1 MRIDQESNTFPAE
14 LSVLILFKM
23 IESIDMILCVISF
36 LVYIMSVISNYN
48 CMQKDFLGHGGG
60 GGTHP
65 KNIFLFPISLIGEM
79 VFSTNIYKLVL
90 AQREK
95 HFQG

>member
-1 MRIDQESNTFPAE
+1 MGWHHDLFLSILTVFPPLDQACH
-14 LSVLILFKM
+14 L
-23 IESIDMILCVISF
+23 
-36 LVYIMSVISNYN
+36 YIMSVISNYN
-48 CMQKDFLGHGGG
+48 CMQRDFLGHGGG
-60 GGTHP
+60 THL
-65 KNIFLFPISLIGEM
+65 KKYISIISLIGET

>member
-1 MRIDQESNTFPAE
+1 
-14 LSVLILFKM
+14 
-23 IESIDMILCVISF
+23 
-36 LVYIMSVISNYN
+36 
-48 CMQKDFLGHGGG
+48 MQKDFLGHGGE
-60 GGTHP
+60 HIS

>member
-1 MRIDQESNTFPAE
+1 
-14 LSVLILFKM
+14 
-23 IESIDMILCVISF
+23 
-36 LVYIMSVISNYN
+36 MSVISNYN
-48 CMQKDFLGHGGG
+48 CMQKDFLGHGGE
-60 GGTHP
+60 HIS